1 MNCEVSELA
10 FPETWMNELMS
21 RNDIVSVVS
30 EYTRLKPKGGRMWGL
45 CPFHPERDPSFS
57 VSPDK
62 QLFHCFSCKAGG
74 SVIQFVMQAENL
86 PYIDAVKYLAQRAG
100 MDLPD
105 EVNDAGLREQK
116 AKRDRIYAANKDA
129 ARFFRS
135 MLMSEAGATAR
146 QYLLNRGI
154 GGKIATKFGL
164 GYSPKEWDSLFR
176 HMTSLGYK
184 RDELI
189 EAGLCVKGRKD
200 PDATFDFFRNRL
212 MFPVIAA
219 NGAVIAFGG
228 RILSGEDGAKYMNTG
243 DTLVY
248 NKRHNVYGINL
259 MKGRKLSDLI
269 IVEGYMDVIS
279 LHQAGIDN
287 AVASLGTALTGQQAR
302 LMSRFAP
309 KVMYAYDGDSAG
321 QKAMLRGI
329 DVLSENHVEARVI
342 VIPGG
347 MDPDEFVRSCGSEAF
362 LKLKDSSLSAAQFKL
377 EFIRSQYNF
386 SSPEERG
393 RYAAEA
399 CKFLASLEPVEREMH
414 FKVVSEC
421 SGIDIATI
429 RKQCGNEIAPSNET
443 HTVKAGFRRMKRFD
457 EIKKSEQMLLAC
469 LMVSRS
475 DALQIIRLDGF
486 SFDLFSSACDA
497 EFAKQIVD
505 KYEHCQTIDY
515 KLMIA
520 ELNSER
526 SELPGA
532 AISLSEE
539 LLQPIETAKDCIGFI
554 IKNRTEERIRC
565 LSESIANEK
574 DPQNRAALLR
584 EQMELL
590 KKRQKNF

>member
-1 MNCEVSELA
+1 
-10 FPETWMNELMS
+10 MNELIS
-21 RNDIVSVVS
+21 RNDIVSVIS
-30 EYTRLKPKGGRMWGL
+30 EYTQLKQKGGRMWGL
-45 CPFHPERDPSFS
+45 CPFHPEKDPSFS

-74 SVIQFVMQAENL
+74 SVVQFIMQAENL
-86 PYIDAVKYLAQRAG
+86 PYIDAIKYLAQRAG
-100 MDLPD
+100 MDLPN
-105 EVNDAGLREQK
+105 EVDDASLREQK
-116 AKRDRIYAANKDA
+116 AKRDRMYSANRDA

-135 MLMSEAGATAR
+135 MLMSDAGANAR

-154 GGKIATKFGL
+154 GGTIATKFGL
-164 GYSPKEWDSLFR
+164 GYSPNDWDGLFR
-176 HMTSLGYK
+176 HMTSLGYT

-200 PDATFDFFRNRL
+200 PSATFDFFRGRL

-228 RILSGEDGAKYMNTG
+228 RILGGEDGAKYMNTG

-287 AVASLGTALTGQQAR
+287 AIASLGTALTGQQAR

-309 KVMYAYDGDSAG
+309 KVIYAYDGDNAG

-329 DVLSENHVEARVI
+329 DILSENHIEARVI

-347 MDPDEFVRSCGSEAF
+347 MDPDEFVRSYGSEAF

-377 EFIRSQYNF
+377 ESIRSHYDF
-386 SSPEERG
+386 SSPEDRG
-393 RYAAEA
+393 KYAVEA
-399 CKFLASLEPVEREMH
+399 CRFLSSLEPVEREMY

-429 RKQCGNEIAPSNET
+429 RKQCGSEVVPISEAPAI
-443 HTVKAGFRRMKRFD
+443 KAGFRRMKQFS

-469 LMVSRS
+469 LMTSRS
-475 DALQIIRLDGF
+475 DALQIARLEGF
-486 SFDLFSSACDA
+486 SFDLFSSPCDA

-505 KYEHCQTIDY
+505 KYKQNLALDY
-515 KLMIA
+515 KMMIA
-520 ELNSER
+520 ELDNER
-526 SELPGA
+526 SELIGA
-532 AISLSEE
+532 AVSLSEE
-539 LLQPIETAKDCIGFI
+539 LMQPIETAKDCIDFI
-554 IKNRTEERIRC
+554 KKNRTEERIRS
-565 LSESIANEK
+565 LSELIANEK
-574 DPQNRAALLR
+574 DPQNRALLLR